1 MSHSLGRP
9 KIYIIEAYFKDM
21 NDCIFCKI
29 IKGELPSSKIYE
41 DKNFFVFLDIQPVNE
56 GHILII
62 PKKHAELVSEMD
74 QKDIGKMMILGE
86 KISSA
91 VRKTKL
97 KCEGINFFLAD
108 GEAAGQEVFHVHL
121 HIIPRFKDDGFG
133 FKFPKGYED
142 KPERKELDEVAK
154 KIQSSL
160 Q

>member
-1 MSHSLGRP
+1 M
-9 KIYIIEAYFKDM
+9 D
-21 NDCIFCKI
+21 DCIFCKI
-29 IKGELPSSKIYE
+29 IKGELPSSKIFE
-41 DKNFFVFLDIQPVNE
+41 DKDFFVFLDIQPVNK

-62 PKKHAELVSEMD
+62 PKKHAGLVSEMD
-74 QKDIGKMMILGE
+74 RKDIGKMMVLGE

-121 HIIPRFKDDGFG
+121 HVIPRFKDDGFG
-133 FKFPKGYED
+133 FNFPKGYEN

-154 KIQSSL
+154 KIYSSL
-160 Q
+160 QKADF